1 MINIKSPIW
10 HSQSVGISKYKV
22 HPGNNEVNILYK
34 DCTGERVFPN
44 VFKIDATK
52 IRKCP
57 IQMCKGVPLY
67 IVPIK
72 EMSNE

>member
-10 HSQSVGISKYKV
+10 SSQSVGIAKRRV
-22 HPGNNEVNILYK
+22 VPGNNEVNILYK
-34 DCTGERVFPN
+34 DCTGERVYPN
-44 VFKIDATK
+44 TFKIDATK

-57 IQMCKGVPLY
+57 IQMVKGVALY
-67 IVPIK
+67 IVPIE

>member
-10 HSQSVGISKYKV
+10 SSQSVGISKYKV
-22 HPGNNEVNILYK
+22 KPGTNEVQITYR
-34 DCTGERVFPN
+34 DIEGRRIYPN
-44 VFKIDATK
+44 VFSIDSIK

-57 IQMCKGVPLY
+57 IQMVKSVPLY